1 MKNRRF
7 FIFLF
12 MCAKMRSGDFA
23 KNGLSGK
30 QVFNRRR

>member
-12 MCAKMRSGDFA
+12 MCAKMRRDNFD

>member
-12 MCAKMRSGDFA
+12 MCAKMRGGNFA
-23 KNGLSGK
+23 KKRPFREVG
-30 QVFNRRR
+30 V